1 MNRLFCRAGAAVA
14 AAALIA
20 GAPPVLAADAVLYR
34 IFLRDGG
41 TVVSYGDFA
50 RVADRVVLSVPIGTG
65 DSPQLQLVSIPE
77 SSVDWAQT
85 DRYADAVRARH
96 YASSRGEDDFHQLS
110 NDVARA
116 LNEVALTNDPA
127 RRVALADDARRKL
140 AEWPAAHYGYRA
152 RDVAQLSELLEEVVS
167 ELRVAAGQSRF
178 ELKLVA
184 PPVEAPTAPIL
195 PDPSPRES
203 IEMAFV
209 AAHAAAE
216 PAERMSLLESIS
228 RSLASLPADAAPD
241 APDARWAAEARARAA
256 AALAS
261 EVAVQRAYAQLSAR
275 TLSRAAERARR
286 ADVRAIEGL
295 FYEVMKADARL
306 GRARPDE
313 VAALLVALDAQKT
326 AAQRLRLA
334 RDAWALR
341 VGALKQYRKQLSQP
355 LERLTRSRRWLE
367 DIRQL
372 AGPSPKAV
380 ARLEERAAIAGRELA
395 MMKPPPELAPVH
407 SLLNAACGF
416 ATRAASSR
424 RKAILSGD
432 MPAAWEASSAAS
444 GALVMLQRAAEDLE
458 RLASPP
464 QLQ

>member
-1 MNRLFCRAGAAVA
+1 MNRLFCRAGVA
-14 AAALIA
+14 LATAALIA
-20 GAPPVLAADAVLYR
+20 GAPPVLAAEAVLYR

-50 RVADRVVLSVPIGTG
+50 RVADRVVLSVPICAG

-110 NDVARA
+110 NDIARA
-116 LNEVALTNDPA
+116 LNEVALTSDPA
-127 RRVALADDARRKL
+127 RRVALADEARRKL

-184 PPVEAPTAPIL
+184 PPVEAPTGPIL

-203 IEMAFV
+203 IELAFV
-209 AAHAAAE
+209 AARAAAE

-228 RSLASLPADAAPD
+228 RSLASLPAGVEPGAPE
-241 APDARWAAEARARAA
+241 AWAAEARARAA
-256 AALAS
+256 AELAS
-261 EVAVQRAYAQLSAR
+261 EAAVQRAYTQLSAR
-275 TLSRAAERARR
+275 TLSRASERARR

-295 FYEVMKADARL
+295 FHDVMKADARL

-341 VGALKQYRKQLSQP
+341 VGALKQYRRQLSRP

-380 ARLEERAAIAGRELA
+380 AQLEERAAVAGRELA

-407 SLLNAACGF
+407 SLLNAASGF